1 MNCGLGWFML
11 WGPQK
16 VVKMVQDMA
25 SRAKRESSNHSM
37 LKSFSNKHP
46 NQRASGGLAS
56 NFKLPLALIIGLA
69 VLALTPRIQSNAT
82 LIWSFVAAAVF
93 LAGWLT
99 YLLSRANKEGHS
111 YSLEVGLRPQHY
123 IQACV
128 QFSVYAYW
136 GYHWELVPDS
146 GIRPVYDHALLMLGQ
161 IIFAYAFGML
171 LSWSRRQSYSL
182 GFGPI
187 PIIFSVNLF
196 LWFRDDWFYMQF
208 LMIALGFMGKEYIRW
223 QRDGRSMHIFNPS
236 AFALGLFSLVL
247 ILTNT
252 THLTWGQEIAST
264 LTLAPNIY
272 TFLFLIGLI
281 VMYFFSITLVA
292 GMAAISLFVLSTLYS
307 VAAGVPYFLDSEIPA
322 AVFLGLHLL
331 VTDPSTSPRTALGKL
346 IFGMLYGC
354 GVFVLYTLL
363 GALGAP
369 TFYDKLLCVP
379 LLNLSVIAIDRVV
392 RSVRSEDLLNVWK
405 GNWMNGRANLAHM
418 VAWVVIFGSMSVL
431 GKTDGQHTGD
441 SLPFWQQACAES
453 LPNACDRLLQ
463 LESTYCSDNAAWA
476 CNELGIKYRSGEIVK
491 ADRYIAATHFR
502 RSCELKFK
510 AACLN
515 LLDPDLVLR
524 DDPHELDLRLLLREG
539 GRNLMNE
546 PLENLHAKAC
556 SHSWDFA
563 CESTQGKF

>member
-1 MNCGLGWFML
+1 ML

-56 NFKLPLALIIGLA
+56 NFKLPIALIIGLA

-307 VAAGVPYFLDSEIPA
+307 AVAGVPYFLDSEIPA

-346 IFGMLYGC
+346 MFGMLYGC
-354 GVFVLYTLL
+354 GVFALYTLL

-476 CNELGIKYRSGEIVK
+476 CNELGIKYRSGEIVE

-563 CESTQGKF
+563 CESTQGKL

>member
-1 MNCGLGWFML
+1 ML

-476 CNELGIKYRSGEIVK
+476 CNELGIKYRSGEIVE

-563 CESTQGKF
+563 CESTQGKL

>member
-56 NFKLPLALIIGLA
+56 NFKLPIALIVGLA

-563 CESTQGKF
+563 CESTQGKL

>member
-1 MNCGLGWFML
+1 ML

-196 LWFRDDWFYMQF
+196 LWFKDDWFYMQF

-563 CESTQGKF
+563 CESTQGKL

>member
-1 MNCGLGWFML
+1 ML

-56 NFKLPLALIIGLA
+56 NFKLPIALIIGLA

-99 YLLSRANKEGHS
+99 YLLYRANKEGHS

-272 TFLFLIGLI
+272 TFLILIGLI

-476 CNELGIKYRSGEIVK
+476 CNELGIKYRSGEIVE

-563 CESTQGKF
+563 CESTQGKL

>member
-56 NFKLPLALIIGLA
+56 NFKLPIALIIGLA

-99 YLLSRANKEGHS
+99 YLLSRANKEGHP

-476 CNELGIKYRSGEIVK
+476 CNELGIKYRSGEIVE

-515 LLDPDLVLR
+515 LLDPGLVLR

-563 CESTQGKF
+563 CESTQGKL

>member
-1 MNCGLGWFML
+1 
-11 WGPQK
+11 
-16 VVKMVQDMA
+16 MVQDMA

-476 CNELGIKYRSGEIVK
+476 CNELGIKYRSGEIVE
-491 ADRYIAATHFR
+491 ADRYMAATHFR

-563 CESTQGKF
+563 CESTQGKL

>member
-1 MNCGLGWFML
+1 ML

-46 NQRASGGLAS
+46 NQRASGGFAS
-56 NFKLPLALIIGLA
+56 NFKRPIALIIGLA

-476 CNELGIKYRSGEIVK
+476 CNELGIKYRSGEIVE

-563 CESTQGKF
+563 CESTQGKL